1 LTAVGQDEL
10 AAVERERGRAT
21 SDRHGRLMRT
31 TSKAVE
37 EPQNPDLRCEAG
49 LILMEQ
55 GFWSEGADWIKTAL
69 AIDPRHRAAHE
80 GLAKFYDHLGDVE
93 QAKQHHAAA
102 ERPAQAGASANGKE
116 N

>member
-1 LTAVGQDEL
+1 
-10 AAVERERGRAT
+10 
-21 SDRHGRLMRT
+21 MRT

-37 EPQNPDLRCEAG
+37 EPENADLRCEAG

-55 GFWSEGADWIKTAL
+55 GFWSEGADWIKTAI

-93 QAKQHHAAA
+93 QAKQHRAVAEQPADSGAAA
-102 ERPAQAGASANGKE
+102 SSKE
-116 N
+116 D